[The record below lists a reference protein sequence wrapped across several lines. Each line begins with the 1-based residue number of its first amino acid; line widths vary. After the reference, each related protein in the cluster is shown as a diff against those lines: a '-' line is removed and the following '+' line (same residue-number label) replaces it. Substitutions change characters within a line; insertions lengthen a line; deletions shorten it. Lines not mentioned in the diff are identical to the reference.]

1 MIEEQTDK
9 KIDKVDKKL
18 ITEIS
23 NMLKIQTEK
32 LQAQEE
38 TIEKLQKQQGQVQ
51 NLVDI
56 KHKEIEEQSNEIIAL
71 EEEA

>member
-1 MIEEQTDK
+1 MIEEQT
-9 KIDKVDKKL
+9 DKVDKKL

-32 LQAQEE
+32 VQAQEE